1 MPKSARNLADSP
13 YIGHMETTELIK
25 HFKYGTLETMA
36 KDLADQIEDC
46 DSFFEDSQPD
56 EEDLI
61 RHSRLVKAF
70 AEVVKI
76 YCGEGGCP
84 IADISCA
91 GIERLVDRHCPEIK
105 DGLRSKWW

>member
-1 MPKSARNLADSP
+1 
-13 YIGHMETTELIK
+13 METTELIK

-36 KDLADQIEDC
+36 KDLAEQIEDS
-46 DSFFEDSQPD
+46 DSFFEERKPD

-61 RHSRLVKAF
+61 RRSRLIQAF

-84 IADISCA
+84 ITDISCE

-105 DGLRSKWW
+105 ESLRNKWW

>member
-13 YIGHMETTELIK
+13 YIGHMETTDLIK
-25 HFKYGTLETMA
+25 HFKYGTLELMA
-36 KDLADQIEDC
+36 KDLAAQIEDC
-46 DSFFEDSQPD
+46 DSFFEESQPD
-56 EEDLI
+56 EDELI

-84 IADISCA
+84 ISDISCE

-105 DGLRSKWW
+105 EGLRKKWW

>member
-1 MPKSARNLADSP
+1 
-13 YIGHMETTELIK
+13 METTDLIK

-36 KDLADQIEDC
+36 KDLAAQIEDC
-46 DSFFEDSQPD
+46 DSFFEEFCYTQLSQPD
-56 EEDLI
+56 EQDLI
-61 RHSRLVKAF
+61 RHSRLVQAF

-84 IADISCA
+84 ISDISCE

-105 DGLRSKWW
+105 DGLRKKWLSSYHP